1 MELFFQIL
9 FWTCIFAI
17 FHSYMLF
24 PFILKLLAK
33 NKFENSIIFKTS
45 DDLPSVSVLMSL
57 YNEEE
62 VISEKIKSIY
72 ASSYPSDKLE
82 IIIGSDNSSDNTNN
96 LVIELSSK
104 YSNLHFFEFNTR
116 QGKPN
121 VINQLF
127 TKATGNIL
135 VLTDANVMLD
145 KNTIFELVKHFKNE
159 KIGLSDSRMIN
170 TKESISIKGIS
181 VQESS
186 YISREVEIKKN
197 EGKLWGTMMG
207 PFGGCYAIRK
217 ELYSIVPENFLVDD
231 FFINMSVLAQNK
243 MAVNNK
249 DAIVYEDV
257 SDNIKEEFRRKIR
270 ISTGN
275 FQNLSTFFKLLFSKR
290 KGLSFC
296 FLSHKVLRWLGPF
309 FILFALCLNIILSD
323 IILYKYILFIFLF
336 TFIIPAID
344 NLFKLFKI
352 NLPLIRYF
360 THFYGMNSALLI
372 GFFKFISGVK
382 SGIWQPTGRNQ
393 AKSKYS

>member
-9 FWTCIFAI
+9 FWTCVLAI
-17 FHSYMLF
+17 FHTYVLF
-24 PFILKLLAK
+24 PLILKLLAR
-33 NKFENSIIFKTS
+33 NKFENLIIYKTS

-62 VISEKIKSIY
+62 VITEKIKSIY

-96 LVIELSSK
+96 IVNELLSK
-104 YSNLHFFEFNTR
+104 YKNLHFFEFHTR

-121 VINQLF
+121 VINQLYK
-127 TKATGNIL
+127 KATGNIL
-135 VLTDANVMLD
+135 ILTDANVMFE
-145 KNTIFELVKHFKNE
+145 KNTIYELVKHFKNKE
-159 KIGLSDSRMIN
+159 IGLTDSRMIN
-170 TKESISIKGIS
+170 TKDSISIKGIS
-181 VQESS
+181 VQEST

-197 EGKLWGTMMG
+197 ESIIWGTMMG
-207 PFGGCYAIRK
+207 PFGGCYAVRK

-231 FFINMSVLAQNK
+231 FFINMSVLAQNR

-257 SDNIKEEFRRKIR
+257 SDNIKDEFRRKIR

-275 FQNLSTFFKLLFSKR
+275 FQNLSSFFNLLFSKT

-309 FILFALCLNIILSD
+309 FILFALVFNILLSD
-323 IILYKYILFIFLF
+323 ITLYKYILLLFVF
-336 TFIIPAID
+336 TFIIPLID
-344 NLFKLFKI
+344 SLFKFFKI
-352 NLPLIRYF
+352 NLPFIRFF
-360 THFYGMNSALLI
+360 THFYGMNLALFI

-382 SGIWQPTGRNQ
+382 SGIWQPTKRNQ
-393 AKSKYS
+393 AKSN